1 MTVQDLINQ
10 LQKFDTSKEVKF
22 YSEIEYGYGNCHY
35 TFDPKMSLQEK
46 DGTLVFSLSGEDEDD
61 E

>member
-22 YSEIEYGYGNCHY
+22 YSQIEYGFGECHY
-35 TFDPKMSLQEK
+35 TFDPTMILLEK
-46 DGTLVFSLSGEDEDD
+46 DGKVVFSLSGEDEDD

>member
-22 YSEIEYGYGNCHY
+22 YSQIEYGFGECHY
-35 TFDPKMSLQEK
+35 TFDPEMSLQEK

>member
-22 YSEIEYGYGNCHY
+22 YSEIEYGFGECHY
-35 TFDPKMSLQEK
+35 TFDPTMSLRENNG
-46 DGTLVFSLSGEDEDD
+46 DLVFSLSGEDEDD

>member
-22 YSEIEYGYGNCHY
+22 YSQIEYGFGECHY
-35 TFDPKMSLQEK
+35 TFDPIMSLQEK

>member
-22 YSEIEYGYGNCHY
+22 YSEIEYGFGECHY
-35 TFDPKMSLQEK
+35 TFDPIMNLQEK
-46 DGTLVFSLSGEDEDD
+46 DGSLVFSLSGEDEDD